1 MKGFVGNHPRLK
13 FVLSLRE
20 HFCVPQVSKAA
31 KFASPAAFPGTGGHA
46 TVRNHNCTG
55 FAERGWGF
63 PAPVSAPGQ
72 PRSTDWAPGT
82 RGCCLAPG
90 QECSDLC
97 KGCTVVPP
105 LSAAL
110 PLLLPWKAINA
121 TMPIQLIH
129 GKRLMNLRNLIFLW
143 KHSCHLHDYKN
154 HNVSCRLCSMPCNK
168 GWPRGQICCHGVEAS
183 TAGQADTLPANPGGF
198 LPKPGGDPAQRP
210 QRKQVGASCQCC
222 CCFSYTP
229 LIRINNWLPNT
240 FWSMDTNGTKTTEL
254 RWWFAFRFELWC
266 HM

>member
-31 KFASPAAFPGTGGHA
+31 KCASPAAFPGTGGHA

-97 KGCTVVPP
+97 KDCAVVPP

-110 PLLLPWKAINA
+110 PLLLPWEGNKCNHAKSNDSWEKAYE
-121 TMPIQLIH
+121 PQ
-129 GKRLMNLRNLIFLW
+129 KPNLPM
-143 KHSCHLHDYKN
+143 K
-154 HNVSCRLCSMPCNK
+154 
-168 GWPRGQICCHGVEAS
+168 
-183 TAGQADTLPANPGGF
+183 TF
-198 LPKPGGDPAQRP
+198 LPP
-210 QRKQVGASCQCC
+210 
-222 CCFSYTP
+222 T
-229 LIRINNWLPNT
+229 
-240 FWSMDTNGTKTTEL
+240 
-254 RWWFAFRFELWC
+254 
-266 HM
+266 